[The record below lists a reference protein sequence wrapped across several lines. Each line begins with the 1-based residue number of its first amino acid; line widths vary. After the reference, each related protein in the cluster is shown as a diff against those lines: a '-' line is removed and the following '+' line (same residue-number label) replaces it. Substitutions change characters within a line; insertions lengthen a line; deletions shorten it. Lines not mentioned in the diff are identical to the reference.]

1 MLMILTSALSTEVL
15 ELTDWV
21 SYQEIVRKRDAD
33 LIAEPKSEDH
43 PNVKEIRRRLVTMIE
58 EAAECNFI

>member
-1 MLMILTSALSTEVL
+1 MILTSALSTEVL

-43 PNVKEIRRRLVTMIE
+43 PNLKEIRRRLVTIIE
-58 EAAECNFI
+58 GAAECNFI

>member
-1 MLMILTSALSTEVL
+1 MILTSALSTEVL